1 MKGIAMRILVLGM
14 VTLLIVAAPLM
25 AAMMMEDWKKPADVA
40 RARAQAAQGI
50 ITYGLP
56 DDWANY
62 GESLQQF
69 CAFHK
74 ITSCK
79 HTDTDM
85 SSNEEI
91 TRFDAEKNKPVASFA
106 DIGMAF
112 GAVAEAK
119 GVVPPYLPPNA
130 DKYLPAGW
138 KAKTGGWVATFV
150 GVPSIIVNTD
160 VVKNVPKSWDDL
172 LKPEYKGLIGVSDPS
187 TSGTG
192 GATFIAWAFAHGGNE
207 SNLDPGVEFAKK
219 ILPNLAG
226 PSGNDATLE
235 KGEIPI
241 QVRYDFLGIAAA
253 KSLKAKN
260 VNVTVVIPSGSIWA
274 PAAMMVNKYNVAQ
287 MDLIK
292 LYMDWVLSDQ
302 GQTLFAKFGARPVR
316 AVLGN
321 LKLPADARANWKP
334 DAEYTNVKTVKD
346 WSKVN
351 PATIADVWNKKVKG
365 Q

>member
-1 MKGIAMRILVLGM
+1 VNRTALRSLFLGAAVLLAIAL
-14 VTLLIVAAPLM
+14 PLQG
-25 AAMMMEDWKKPADVA
+25 AMMSNWKDPPVVA
-40 RARAQAAQGI
+40 RAGDQAAQGI

-74 ITSCK
+74 FPTCK

-91 TRFDAEKNKPVASFA
+91 TRFDAEKNKPVAVFS
-106 DIGMAF
+106 DIGIAF
-112 GAVAEAK
+112 GPVAEARA
-119 GVVPPYLPPNA
+119 VLPPYLPPNA
-130 DKYLPAGW
+130 KYLPAGW

-160 VVKNVPKSWDDL
+160 VVKNPPKTWDDL
-172 LKPEYKGLIGVSDPS
+172 LKPEYKGLIGVSDPA

-207 SNLDPGVEFAKK
+207 NNLQPGVDFARK
-219 ILPNLAG
+219 ILSNLAG

-253 KSLKAKN
+253 NSLKQRG
-260 VNVTVVIPSGSIWA
+260 VNVSVFIPGGSIYA
-274 PAAMMVNKYNVAQ
+274 PGAIMVNKYNVRQ
-287 MDLIK
+287 MDLAK
-292 LYMDWVLSDQ
+292 LYLDWVLSDQ
-302 GQTLFAKFGARPVR
+302 GQLLFAKFGARPAR
-316 AVLGN
+316 YVLGN
-321 LKLPADARANWKP
+321 LKLPADARANWQP
-334 DAEYTNVKTVKD
+334 DAEYANVKAVKD
-346 WSKVN
+346 WSKVD
-351 PATIADVWNKKVKG
+351 PATIADVWKNKVRN